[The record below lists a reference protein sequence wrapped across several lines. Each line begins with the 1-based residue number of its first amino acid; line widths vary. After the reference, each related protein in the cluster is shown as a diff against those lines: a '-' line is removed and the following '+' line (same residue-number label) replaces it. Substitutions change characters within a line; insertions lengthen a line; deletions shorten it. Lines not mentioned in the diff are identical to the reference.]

1 MLQFVTVIAS
11 LACLAWGVVAIVQ
24 WRREAVA
31 EATRARLGELTAGP
45 AARPAE
51 AGLVVLISDFER
63 LLPRW
68 FSRRLFQAGI
78 EIDARRLSVAALVA
92 AGVWLALVFAFGPL
106 IASVTVAAAVGV
118 AIGFLDYAAS
128 RRMDALSLAMSGFL
142 DRVRQLL
149 VVGNSL
155 SVALSRATQSS
166 PPIIVEFFAP
176 TIRRIA
182 NGAGVGESVN
192 QLADELDLRE
202 MRLFGTAIETNL
214 RFGGSLTAVLAN
226 LIENM
231 RRRAA
236 VDREVRANTS
246 QIRASA
252 WILGLLP
259 LVASAMVMITNPEYA
274 DYFVTDPTGH
284 KMLFYA
290 AISEAVGALLMRSV
304 VRVAY

>member
-1 MLQFVTVIAS
+1 MLQFVTAMAA
-11 LACLAWGVVAIVQ
+11 LLCLAWGVVAIVQ
-24 WRREAVA
+24 WRREAAA
-31 EATRARLGELTAGP
+31 EETRVRLSELTAG
-45 AARPAE
+45 AE
-51 AGLVVLISDFER
+51 RQSERNGIAVFISDVEN

-68 FSRRLFQAGI
+68 ISRRLFQAGI
-78 EIDARRLSVAALVA
+78 EIDTRRLSFAVFIIAGIWIALIVMFGFLVASIGSIALVGGGL
-92 AGVWLALVFAFGPL
+92 GV
-106 IASVTVAAAVGV
+106 
-118 AIGFLDYAAS
+118 LDYAAS

-142 DRVRQLL
+142 DRIRQLL

-155 SVALSRATQSS
+155 SVALARATQSS
-166 PPIIVEFFAP
+166 PPIVVEFLSP

-192 QLADELDLRE
+192 QLADELDLHE
-202 MRLFGTAIETNL
+202 MRLFGAAIETNL

-259 LVASAMVMITNPEYA
+259 VGASALVMITNPEYA
-274 DYFVTDPTGH
+274 EYFIYDPTGH

-290 AISEAVGALLMRSV
+290 AMSEAIGAFLMRAV

>member
-1 MLQFVTVIAS
+1 MLQFATGMAA
-11 LACLAWGVVAIVQ
+11 LLCLVWGVVAIVQ
-24 WRREAVA
+24 SRREAAA
-31 EATRARLGELTAGP
+31 EETRARLSEIAAGSDRRSERSRI
-45 AARPAE
+45 A
-51 AGLVVLISDFER
+51 VFISDVEN

-68 FSRRLFQAGI
+68 ISRRLFQAGI
-78 EIDARRLSVAALVA
+78 EVDMRRLSLAVLGGTGVWIALAVVFGLFVASI
-92 AGVWLALVFAFGPL
+92 AGVAL
-106 IASVTVAAAVGV
+106 
-118 AIGFLDYAAS
+118 IGGALGCLDYAAS

-155 SVALSRATQSS
+155 SVALARATQSS
-166 PPIIVEFFAP
+166 PPIVVAFLSP

-182 NGAGVGESVN
+182 NGAGVGESVI
-192 QLADELDLRE
+192 QLADELDLHE
-202 MRLFGTAIETNL
+202 VRLFGTAIETNL

-226 LIENM
+226 LIESI
-231 RRRAA
+231 RRRGA

-259 LVASAMVMITNPEYA
+259 VAAGALAMVTNPEYA
-274 DYFVTDPTGH
+274 EYFIYDPTGR

-290 AISEAVGALLMRSV
+290 ALSEAIGAFLMRAV